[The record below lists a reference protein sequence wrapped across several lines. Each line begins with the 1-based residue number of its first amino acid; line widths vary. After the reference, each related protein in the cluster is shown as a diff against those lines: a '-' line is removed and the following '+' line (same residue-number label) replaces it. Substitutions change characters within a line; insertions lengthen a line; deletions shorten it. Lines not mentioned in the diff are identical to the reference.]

1 MTWKI
6 YLAEKTSTCGSQLE
20 NLGFES
26 KQLAFNQQNLVD
38 STGNNM
44 DRTMIELLHDIKW
57 YIEPRKTAMHTIER
71 FQPDVVFLKKR
82 WIWPTNRWK
91 QAISGRQSWVIQP
104 YQIGQH
110 NQQTWAIY
118 IYSIAKIGFVGR

>member
-71 FQPDVVFLKKR
+71 FQPDVVFLK
-82 WIWPTNRWK
+82 NGEFD
-91 QAISGRQSWVIQP
+91 QQMNLP
-104 YQIGQH
+104 YQDEDGWFKQKLGNATNKHANLHLQH
-110 NQQTWAIY
+110 C
-118 IYSIAKIGFVGR
+118 